1 MQQPSRYI
9 TQCGTLTVLFS
20 AIILICAVNCLALT
34 TFGKSSNPA
43 PTTKPL
49 GKFLLF
55 PKWPVTNKTED
66 GLESNYSLFNNQ
78 NYL

>member
-55 PKWPVTNKTED
+55 PK
-66 GLESNYSLFNNQ
+66 
-78 NYL
+78 